1 MVLVAKDIVE
11 KDFLSLSRSTSAL
24 EAARQM
30 KARSNGFVIIASG
43 GDPEGVVTEWDF
55 LAKIIAEG
63 KDPAGVKLGD
73 IMTSNLVSVDGN
85 EGIDQVAQIM
95 TQKGIR
101 RVLVISDHRVLGV
114 ITAKTMLSRLKEY
127 IDKVSSQIARLQSPM
142 YEGHVSHS
150 RHWRSCCATQTAL
163 IKSLYPLVMS
173 TYARSTSL
181 ISGISCLR
189 SSGSSVSFCGR

>member
-11 KDFLSLSRSTSAL
+11 KDFLSLPRNMSAL

-30 KARSNGFVIIASG
+30 KENSHGFVIIASG
-43 GDPEGVVTEWDF
+43 GGDPEGIVTEWDF
-55 LAKIIAEG
+55 LAKIVAEAR
-63 KDPAGVKLGD
+63 DSAQVTLGD
-73 IMTSNLVSVDGN
+73 IMTSNLVSVDAN

-101 RVLVISDHRVLGV
+101 RVLVIKDHQVLGV

-142 YEGHVSHS
+142 Y
-150 RHWRSCCATQTAL
+150 
-163 IKSLYPLVMS
+163 
-173 TYARSTSL
+173 
-181 ISGISCLR
+181 
-189 SSGSSVSFCGR
+189 

>member
-11 KDFLSLSRSTSAL
+11 KDFLSLSRSTSAF

-30 KARSNGFVIIASG
+30 KAKGHGFVIIASG
-43 GDPEGVVTEWDF
+43 GGAPEGIVTEWDF
-55 LAKIIAEG
+55 LAKIMAEG
-63 KDPAGVKLGD
+63 IDSAGVMLGD

-101 RVLVISDHRVLGV
+101 RVLVISDHKVLGV

-127 IDKVSSQIARLQSPM
+127 IDRISSQIARLQSPM
-142 YEGHVSHS
+142 Y
-150 RHWRSCCATQTAL
+150 
-163 IKSLYPLVMS
+163 
-173 TYARSTSL
+173 
-181 ISGISCLR
+181 
-189 SSGSSVSFCGR
+189 

>member
-11 KDFLSLSRSTSAL
+11 KDFLSLSRNTSAL

-30 KARSNGFVIIASG
+30 KAKGNGFVIIVSG
-43 GDPEGVVTEWDF
+43 GSPEGIVTEWDF
-55 LAKIIAEG
+55 LAKIMAEG
-63 KDPAGVKLGD
+63 KDSAGVKLGD

-101 RVLVISDHRVLGV
+101 RVLVISDHKVLGV

-142 YEGHVSHS
+142 Y
-150 RHWRSCCATQTAL
+150 
-163 IKSLYPLVMS
+163 
-173 TYARSTSL
+173 
-181 ISGISCLR
+181 
-189 SSGSSVSFCGR
+189 